1 MLDILISE
9 RIRGAAAG
17 ALSSRF
23 DVAILP
29 ELWRT
34 PGELSKRVSD
44 FRALM
49 VRNQTQVTASLSAR
63 GDEARRCRAGRGRLG

>member
-29 ELWRT
+29 ELLR
-34 PGELSKRVSD
+34 PGSICV
-44 FRALM
+44 
-49 VRNQTQVTASLSAR
+49 
-63 GDEARRCRAGRGRLG
+63 AGKHLLHSV